1 MKNVL
6 LRAGICVWLK
16 RGLPTVGHRKMN
28 EPFEWRFWCSFVMF
42 CACVACVWI
51 ACVFVYIVLYMVCGV
66 CVRIT
71 FCPLTIVC
79 LCMRWCAS
87 MRVSHHVVAHAQTTI
102 FAYNYTW
109 WVQLNGSCVFPEQ
122 QTINITVE
130 NSITEIYSAELAK
143 QKNAW
148 NACMYCWWSHWV
160 LLFRKYRFVA
170 KFSYIIFVFFLNSNQ
185 SSLIGLHTVEMPH
198 AVLANGGMSRTIV
211 FHFIDYNNRG
221 YLLVCGCHICFH
233 RVHNS
238 NIHVDLRKNIQYCI

>member
-6 LRAGICVWLK
+6 LRAGICVWLE

-109 WVQLNGSCVFPEQ
+109 WVQLNGLCVFPEQ
-122 QTINITVE
+122 QTKNITVE
-130 NSITEIYSAELAK
+130 NSITEFYSAELGK
-143 QKNAW
+143 QKMHEMHVCTVGDHIECSQIFLHHFCFLFKFKSIIAHRFAHRW
-148 NACMYCWWSHWV
+148 NATCRVSEWWNV
-160 LLFRKYRFVA
+160 
-170 KFSYIIFVFFLNSNQ
+170 
-185 SSLIGLHTVEMPH
+185 T
-198 AVLANGGMSRTIV
+198 
-211 FHFIDYNNRG
+211 NNRVP
-221 YLLVCGCHICFH
+221 LSSTTTADIF
-233 RVHNS
+233 
-238 NIHVDLRKNIQYCI
+238 

>member
-109 WVQLNGSCVFPEQ
+109 WVQLNGLCVFPEQ

-185 SSLIGLHTVEMPH
+185 SLLIGLHTVEMPH

-211 FHFIDYNNRG
+211 FHYRLQQPRISSSLWLSYMFPS
-221 YLLVCGCHICFH
+221 CT
-233 RVHNS
+233 
-238 NIHVDLRKNIQYCI
+238 